1 MGGLLALMIPR
12 ISEIIGEI
20 LAQPLKPGGVDRSA
34 RRTKREAL
42 QNPQRKSE
50 NLLNP
55 RPNRSSSATNYPK
68 QIPVRSGS
76 PVIEVVASGPACG
89 LACSNSMN
97 EVLEWN

>member
-1 MGGLLALMIPR
+1 MGGLLALIPR

-20 LAQPLKPGGVDRSA
+20 LAQPLKPGAVDRSA

-55 RPNRSSSATNYPK
+55 RPESLKQRDELPETNSCTVRPPSHRS
-68 QIPVRSGS
+68 RC
-76 PVIEVVASGPACG
+76 ERASLWAG
-89 LACSNSMN
+89 LLKLN
-97 EVLEWN
+97 E